1 MVVQGWYK
9 GGGLSCRWGGTRD
22 GTRVGIGGG
31 Y

>member
-9 GGGLSCRWGGTRD
+9 GGGELSCRWGGTRD
-22 GTRVGIGGG
+22 GTRVGNGG